1 MNEDSLNGLTERL
14 DKYEICGVGMTVEEG
29 QAANCDLKLAVRILK
44 GLQAIQGDSEK
55 LCPYL
60 AQVNAHGCGECLA
73 GLNEEL
79 KFCPFSVD
87 SYIRSSK

>member
-1 MNEDSLNGLTERL
+1 MNEDSLNGLVERL

-44 GLQAIQGDSEK
+44 GLQAVQGDSEK

-60 AQVNAHGCGECLA
+60 AQVNAHGCGECPA

>member
-1 MNEDSLNGLTERL
+1 MGEDSLNGLIERL

-29 QAANCDLKLAVRILK
+29 QAANRDLELAVRILK

-60 AQVNAHGCGECLA
+60 AQVNAHVCSECPA

-87 SYIRSSK
+87 SYIGSSK